1 MLYPAKQV
9 VRPSEFGR
17 SGQISRL
24 NLPSAKETPLH
35 EPVDSCPQPSPR
47 VEGTCLALAGTP
59 SEFAAENPRPGVAR
73 SSLLR
78 QNHFGGRA
86 QPWAECCNPIG
97 IERAL
102 NTYCARKG
110 GYVVGT
116 VLYTGHSYG
125 VVGPHR
131 TESRK
136 HQAKHP
142 PWIEVGVRTSSNWI

>member
-1 MLYPAKQV
+1 MIGFHGPRKAVRGFGIPGAGWFGVADAALGVGHVVSGQAI

-86 QPWAECCNPIG
+86 QPWAECCNPVGIG
-97 IERAL
+97 R
-102 NTYCARKG
+102 R
-110 GYVVGT
+110 
-116 VLYTGHSYG
+116 
-125 VVGPHR
+125 
-131 TESRK
+131 
-136 HQAKHP
+136 
-142 PWIEVGVRTSSNWI
+142 

>member
-35 EPVDSCPQPSPR
+35 EPLDSFPQPSPR

-110 GYVVGT
+110 GYVVERF
-116 VLYTGHSYG
+116 YTQ
-125 VVGPHR
+125 VTP
-131 TESRK
+131 TELSAPIALNLENPRRSI
-136 HQAKHP
+136 P
-142 PWIEVGVRTSSNWI
+142 LGSTVGVRTSSNWI